1 MTLRGLAVQRLAPGA
16 RALRER
22 SRVPAS
28 GRFLEADRWRRYGR
42 GIRIC
47 LPPLLLLALLS
58 VPAFG
63 GEALTW
69 EIAAPEATRHYNAA
83 VRLLNNQRPEDAEE
97 RLRKSLEVEDT
108 GMARVLLAETR
119 LRQGDTVE
127 AVALLQEV
135 TERSAPRADVQS
147 RLARALLVRED
158 LLGAASAAEA
168 AVVTD
173 PDSVLA
179 WESLALVRGRAGEDE
194 RLLEELTAERQRAN
208 RPVLGCFE
216 AMADARLGREAA
228 GRALLDEC
236 ARAEQPSLLHNA
248 RTLLDGS
255 SQSAYER
262 AAEALR
268 AERWAQAAR
277 LATRALEEGTPRP
290 LAGLVR
296 AVARWRSGDPEGARD
311 DVLAALGDRGSWV
324 AVVND
329 GALVGTLTR
338 GQEDELRRRVEE
350 SAWMLVRLE
359 LALGRPDAAR
369 SALERAR
376 EAFGEGPG
384 ERVVAVALLHAT
396 GESGRAWAV
405 LAEGL
410 ASDDPPGPLADAAG
424 HLAYEAA
431 SLAPADLVARIRDL
445 GPAELRL
452 PLAAGLHNASRWAE
466 CEAVASVLLDAP
478 EPVPD
483 AGVLAYTCAVAGD
496 DLGAA
501 TAHGEELGWSG
512 LGRPAVRAHVEALVR
527 RGELEG
533 AVSVL
538 EASRA
543 DSWPGDE
550 GAWAREQAKRLRQ
563 GKR

>member
-1 MTLRGLAVQRLAPGA
+1 MTSRGLAVRWLALRA
-16 RALRER
+16 RAQRER
-22 SRVPAS
+22 SHVLAS
-28 GRFLEADRWRRYGR
+28 GRFLQSNRSRALRW
-42 GIRIC
+42 GIRIR

-58 VPAFG
+58 SPALG
-63 GEALTW
+63 DEILAW
-69 EIAAPEATRHYNAA
+69 EIEGPEATRHYNAA
-83 VRLLNNQRPEDAEE
+83 VRFLNSERPEVAEE
-97 RLRKSLEVEDT
+97 RLRKSLLVEDT
-108 GMARVLLAETR
+108 GMARVLLAEAR

-135 TERSAPRADVQS
+135 AERSAPRADVQS

-168 AVVTD
+168 AVATD

-179 WESLALVRGRAGEDE
+179 WESLTLVRGRAGDDE
-194 RLLEELTAERQRAN
+194 RLLKELAAERQRED

-216 AMADARLGREAA
+216 AMADARLGREAE
-228 GRALLDEC
+228 GRRLLDEC

-268 AERWAQAAR
+268 GERWAQAAR

-296 AVARWRSGDPEGARD
+296 AVARWRGGDSEGARD
-311 DVLAALGDRGSWV
+311 DVLAVLGDRGSWV
-324 AVVND
+324 AVVDD

-384 ERVVAVALLHAT
+384 ERAAAVALLHAT
-396 GESGRAWAV
+396 GESGRAWAA
-405 LAEGL
+405 LAQGL
-410 ASDDPPGPLADAAG
+410 ASDDPPGPLAEAAG
-424 HLAYEAA
+424 HLVYEAA
-431 SLAPADLVARIRDL
+431 SLAPDALVARIRDR
-445 GPAELRL
+445 GPSELRL

-466 CEAVASVLLDAP
+466 CQAVASVLLQGD
-478 EPVPD
+478 EPPPD

-496 DLGAA
+496 DLAAA
-501 TAHGEELGWSG
+501 TALGEEIGWSG
-512 LGRPAVRAHVEALVR
+512 LARPAVRAHVEALVR
-527 RGELEG
+527 RGELDG

-550 GAWAREQAKRLRQ
+550 GAWAREQARRLRQ